1 MTQDPSR
8 GYPQFAL
15 KPTPR
20 RGRHPL
26 VYGAGFF
33 LMMSLVI
40 FLAGFGM
47 VWILTAV
54 SLAIVLAISALV
66 IALRGSRASV

>member
-1 MTQDPSR
+1 MQPMH
-8 GYPQFAL
+8 PEFEL

-33 LMMSLVI
+33 LVLSLVI
-40 FLAGFGM
+40 FLAGVGM
-47 VWILTAV
+47 VWILTAAT
-54 SLAIVLAISALV
+54 LAIVMAIAAFV